1 MTPDAWNLLAQA
13 PAPTL
18 PETVGLFDIMQK
30 GGLLMWPIY
39 MCSFIAMAVFF
50 ERIVYF
56 HRTYL
61 SVGEFLAGIK
71 NLLKREQYREALER
85 CDDGNG
91 LPVAL
96 VVQTAIA
103 HRHLPPDQLRE
114 IVREI
119 GQLQVPRLEAN
130 LSILATIASITPLLG
145 LLGTVYGMVET
156 FIHISTSTAGALP
169 VAEIASGVWMALVTT
184 GAALALSIPSFVAYN
199 YLVSRAN
206 SMIQDMERAGI
217 ETIHA
222 LLEPPARDIIQMP
235 PQESTRIARNKP
247 A

>member
-1 MTPDAWNLLAQA
+1 MTWDILAQSA
-13 PAPTL
+13 VPAL
-18 PETVGLFDIMQK
+18 PESVGLFDVMQK

-39 MCSFIAMAVFF
+39 LCSFIACAVFL
-50 ERIVYF
+50 ERLTYF
-56 HRTYL
+56 HRNHL
-61 SVGEFLAGIK
+61 AVGEFLSGIK

-96 VVQTAIA
+96 IVQTAIA

-130 LSILATIASITPLLG
+130 LTIISTIASITPLLG

-156 FIHISTSTAGALP
+156 FIHISTSSSGALP
-169 VAEIASGVWMALVTT
+169 VAEIAAGIWMALVTT
-184 GAALALSIPSFVAYN
+184 GASLALSIPTFVAYN

-206 SMIQDMERAGI
+206 SIIQDIERAGI

-222 LLEPPARDIIQMP
+222 LLEPPSKDIIQMP
-235 PQESTRIARNKP
+235 VQEQASRVARS
-247 A
+247 